1 MVKYKNQINNFMK
14 YFEMYKIEEEVL
26 FCEIK
31 NELYFTGYVIC
42 NDECTCILQLLLL
55 TQIHFFFLHVDKYDL
70 FFSGYLFKKQKSY
83 LCVNFSQVYISV

>member
-26 FCEIK
+26 FCEWIVF
-31 NELYFTGYVIC
+31 YWIIVIC
-42 NDECTCILQLLLL
+42 NDGCTCILQLLLL
-55 TQIHFFFLHVDKYDL
+55 TQIHFFFLRVDKYDL

-83 LCVNFSQVYISV
+83 LCVNFSQVCLKYNI

>member
-1 MVKYKNQINNFMK
+1 MK

-31 NELYFTGYVIC
+31 NELYFIGYVIC

-55 TQIHFFFLHVDKYDL
+55 TQIHFFF
-70 FFSGYLFKKQKSY
+70 FT
-83 LCVNFSQVYISV
+83 CR